1 MLVIP
6 LDIIIKTWTGA
17 LLGYALNKE
26 ISLEISRRVLK
37 EGGGKGKKKK
47 NGEIGERGEG
57 NGHGRSVVERK
68 LGV

>member
-1 MLVIP
+1 MDGSSARLRAEQGDFV
-6 LDIIIKTWTGA
+6 G
-17 LLGYALNKE
+17 N
-26 ISLEISRRVLK
+26 LEASVEGRGRERR
-37 EGGGKGKKKK
+37 EKK

>member
-37 EGGGKGKKKK
+37 EGGGKGEKKKK
-47 NGEIGERGEG
+47 WRNR
-57 NGHGRSVVERK
+57 
-68 LGV
+68 